1 MDPGEGI
8 DRHLLAMSTAQV
20 RMLPCYNH
28 REDAQPLPQAKKLP
42 RLPQEVI
49 ATILQQI
56 EEKPREEYHVQL
68 KSCALVCRGW
78 RPSAQQLL
86 HRDIRIRHKDYRE
99 TFEMYARKS
108 NSGQPFEGELWRY
121 PRHLKFCDAPPDGYE
136 SWLAVPEFQAFI
148 QQSATQITDVSIL
161 WRWEVRQLDD
171 VLRYIFLFPYLEK
184 VDLRVCD
191 FRRLAPY
198 GANDRPVPNTLRWV
212 ILPHT
217 ELTVSCNSPTCE
229 LDAFATWL
237 NGSHVEVAFGYALQ
251 FVSRRRPTCSV
262 LGSFG
267 PNLRVIAFVGA
278 QYFGDP
284 SLVRLC

>member
-8 DRHLLAMSTAQV
+8 DTRLFAISAAQV
-20 RMLPCYNH
+20 RKLSCYNP
-28 REDAQPLPQAKKLP
+28 RGDAQPPLQAKKPP

-49 ATILQQI
+49 HSILQQI
-56 EEKPREEYHVQL
+56 EEKPQEEHRALL
-68 KSCALVCRGW
+68 KSCALVCRSW

-86 HRDIRIRHKDYRE
+86 HRDIQIRDKDYRE
-99 TFEMYARKS
+99 TFRMYARKS

-148 QQSATQITDVSIL
+148 QQSATQITDVSIS

-198 GANDRPVPNTLRWV
+198 GACDRPVPNTLRWV

-237 NGSHVEVAFGYALQ
+237 NGSHVEVAFGYVLQ
-251 FVSRRRPTCSV
+251 FVSRRRPTCSA

-284 SLVRLC
+284 SLVRHC